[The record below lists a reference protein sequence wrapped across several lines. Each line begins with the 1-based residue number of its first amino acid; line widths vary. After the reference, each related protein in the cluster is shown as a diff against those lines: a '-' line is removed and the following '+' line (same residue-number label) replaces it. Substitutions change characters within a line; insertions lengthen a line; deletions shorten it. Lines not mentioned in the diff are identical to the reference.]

1 MSKLSK
7 RSKLKLEGVHP
18 DLVRVVERAAE
29 IGPEFIVT
37 EGMRSLERQR
47 ELRRLGKSQ
56 TLASRHLTGHAV
68 DLADLKAKY
77 CIADMNKIA
86 GAMKAASTELGVP
99 ICWGGDWKRFKD
111 TPHFELDRKVYPA
124 GESPVTW
131 KDRAKDAIEIA
142 GSARAVG
149 GLAVGGTTV
158 VAAENAQVR
167 QVATEAVRTVPAPSA
182 SWLDS
187 LTNLELWQ
195 TLGERVWALKDF
207 AVGSPVLA
215 GGLLLS
221 LLAVWL
227 WPAKQQVEE
236 G

>member
-7 RSKLKLEGVHP
+7 RSRVKLEGVHP

-29 IGPEFIVT
+29 IGPDFIVT
-37 EGMRSLERQR
+37 EGLRDLERQR

-68 DLADLKAKY
+68 DIADIKARY
-77 CIADMNKIA
+77 AIADMNKIA

-131 KDRAKDAIEIA
+131 KDRAKDAAAIA

-149 GLAVGGTTV
+149 GVAAGGTAV
-158 VAAENAQVR
+158 VAAEQVPAIPSVV
-167 QVATEAVRTVPAPSA
+167 QSVPAPSA
-182 SWLDS
+182 TWLES

-195 TLGERVWALKDF
+195 TLGERIWALKDF
-207 AVGSPVLA
+207 AVGSPLLA
-215 GGLLLS
+215 GGLVLS
-221 LLAVWL
+221 LIAVWL
-227 WPAKQQVEE
+227 WPAKQTLEE